1 MSRPWTLLGVA
12 ILALALS
19 ACGGNEGAEEGGG
32 AGNEA
37 RPTAAAGLV
46 SIDFWHSETAAIE
59 TTLQGLIDR
68 FNASQDEVKV
78 RLVYQGSSVEINL
91 KLLNSMRGGDVP
103 ALVELSDVDTQVMV
117 DSGGVTPVQ
126 QFIDAEGY
134 DLSDFDEKAVQYY
147 TVDGDL
153 YAMPFGIA
161 VPMLFYNKIPF
172 REVGLDAEKP
182 PLTLDDVRAYSE
194 KLFKADGSGNV
205 VRSGI
210 SLDIQA
216 WYLDLTLAE
225 HGDLYVNENN
235 GRDGRATEAVF
246 NGSTGQAFFRWWNE
260 MVDDGLAFNVGRNPS
275 GADTFLAVASGRA
288 AMTVGSSQA
297 LRTVLD
303 ALEAGVEGVEMGVGP
318 FPGIAGGT
326 GKPGIFSRALW
337 IMNKRPEAEQQAAWK
352 LARWLAE
359 PEQQAELF
367 AGSGYLPVRLSA
379 YDLEP
384 SRQVVEKYP
393 YYQVAVDLFV
403 GVPSTP
409 AKLGPRIGPFSQ
421 VRETVAQGIEEM
433 LVGGKDP
440 VQALDDAAQRATE
453 LLGVYNSRVGE

>member
-1 MSRPWTLLGVA
+1 MSRLWTLVGVA
-12 ILALALS
+12 VLALALS
-19 ACGGNEGAEEGGG
+19 ACGGNDGDEQGGG

-37 RPTAAAGLV
+37 EPTAAAGPV
-46 SIDFWHSETAAIE
+46 SIDFWHSESAATE
-59 TTLQGLIDR
+59 ATLQGLIDR

-78 RLVYQGSSVEINL
+78 QLVYEGSSVEINL
-91 KLLNSMRGGDVP
+91 KLLTSMRGGDVP
-103 ALVELSDVDTQVMV
+103 ALVELSDVDTQIMV

-126 QFIDAEGY
+126 QFIGAEEY

-147 TVDGDL
+147 TVDDDL

-172 REVGLDAEKP
+172 QEVGLDAEKP

-194 KLFKADGSGNV
+194 KLFKVDGSGNV

-225 HGDLYVNENN
+225 HGDLYVNNNN

-246 NGSTGQAFFRWWNE
+246 NDDTGKAFFRWWNE
-260 MVDDGLAFNVGRNPS
+260 MVDEDLAFNVGRNPT
-275 GADTFLAVASGRA
+275 GVDTFMAVASGRA

-297 LRTVLD
+297 LRTVFD
-303 ALEAGVEGVEMGVGP
+303 ALEKGVQGVELGVGP
-318 FPGIAGGT
+318 FPAVAGGT
-326 GKPGIFSRALW
+326 GKPGIFSRSLW
-337 IMNKRPEAEQQAAWK
+337 IMNKRSEAEQQAAWK
-352 LARWLAE
+352 VARWLAE
-359 PEQQAELF
+359 PEQQAEFF

-384 SRQVVEKYP
+384 SRQVLEKYP
-393 YYQVAVDLFV
+393 SYQVPVDLFV
-403 GVPSTP
+403 GTPSTP
-409 AKLGPRIGPFSQ
+409 AKLGPRMGPFSQ
-421 VRETVAQGIEEM
+421 VRETVAQGLEEM
-433 LVGGKDP
+433 VVGGKDP
-440 VQALDDAAQRATE
+440 VQALDDAAERATKE
-453 LLGVYNSRVGE
+453 LQDYNSRVRE

>member
-1 MSRPWTLLGVA
+1 MDRVWTLLGVA
-12 ILALALS
+12 VLALAVG
-19 ACGGNEGAEEGGG
+19 ACGGEKSAEEGGG
-32 AGNEA
+32 AGNEVG
-37 RPTAAAGLV
+37 PTAASGPV
-46 SIDFWHSETAAIE
+46 TIDFWHSETAAIE
-59 TTLQGLIDR
+59 TALQGLIDR

-78 RLVYQGSSVEINL
+78 RLVFQGSSDQLIL
-91 KLLNSMRGGDVP
+91 KLVTALRGGDVP
-103 ALVELSDVDTQVMV
+103 ALVELADVDTQVMV
-117 DSGGVTPVQ
+117 DSGGAAPVQ
-126 QFIDAEGY
+126 EFVDAEGY

-147 TVDGDL
+147 TVDDDL
-153 YAMPFGIA
+153 YAVPFAIA

-172 REVGLDAEKP
+172 QEVGLDAEKP

-194 KLFKADGSGNV
+194 KLFKVDGSGNV

-225 HGDLYVNENN
+225 HGDLYVNNNN

-246 NGSTGQAFFRWWNE
+246 NGPTGQAFFRWWEE
-260 MVDDGLAFNVGRNPS
+260 MVDKGLAFNVGRNPS

-303 ALEAGVEGVEMGVGP
+303 ALEAGVQGVEMGVGP
-318 FPGIAGGT
+318 FPGVAGGT

-337 IMNKRPEAEQQAAWK
+337 VLNKRPEAEQQAAWK

-384 SRQVVEKYP
+384 SRQVLEKYP

-403 GVPSTP
+403 GTPSTP
-409 AKLGPRIGPFSQ
+409 EKLGPRIGPFSK
-421 VRETVAQGIEEM
+421 VRETVAQALEEM
-433 LVGGKDP
+433 VVGGKDP
-440 VQALDDAAQRATE
+440 AQALDDAAERATKE
-453 LLGVYNSRVGE
+453 LQDYNSRVGE